1 MSEIEDIDV
10 FVSGGGVAGLTATIA
25 FAAGGFPHR
34 LRRSRPT
41 DHRAGHRGRG
51 PAHHGLS
58 APAQAFLDRIGI
70 WDRLAPHAMPLQ
82 VMRIVDAGGEV
93 PEPRV
98 AHDFNAADISDK
110 PFGWNLPNWLLR
122 REMVAHLA
130 DPAHGRF
137 PPRHRHAHVLTR
149 ETEARVTLSDGA
161 RLRARLVIARTG
173 ATPPC
178 GRRRASTCAPRA
190 TGRRRWPSP

>member
-1 MSEIEDIDV
+1 MTEIEDIDV
-10 FVSGGGVAGLTATIA
+10 FVSGGGVAGLTAAIA
-25 FAAGGFPHR
+25 FARPGSAPSAPIPR
-34 LRRSRPT
+34 RRSPSGT
-41 DHRAGHRGRG
+41 RGADLRTT
-51 PAHHGLS
+51 AFLQ
-58 APAQAFLDRIGI
+58 PAQAFLDRIGI

-130 DPAHGRF
+130 ECPDGRF
-137 PPRHRHAHVLTR
+137 PARHRH
-149 ETEARVTLSDGA
+149 
-161 RLRARLVIARTG
+161 G
-173 ATPPC
+173 ATV
-178 GRRRASTCAPRA
+178 
-190 TGRRRWPSP
+190 